1 MYLIL
6 DGVLC
11 RGSLETV
18 SKVSSR
24 IGNRCETKTKDNV
37 FVMVVAS
44 IQYRAMEDK
53 ACNAYYK
60 LSNPK
65 AQIQSYVLDATVP
78 GLELD
83 DTFEQKK

>member
-18 SKVSSR
+18 SKVNSR

-44 IQYRAMEDK
+44 IQYRAMENK

-65 AQIQSYVLDATVP
+65 AQIQSYVLD
-78 GLELD
+78 GKIDLY
-83 DTFEQKK
+83 